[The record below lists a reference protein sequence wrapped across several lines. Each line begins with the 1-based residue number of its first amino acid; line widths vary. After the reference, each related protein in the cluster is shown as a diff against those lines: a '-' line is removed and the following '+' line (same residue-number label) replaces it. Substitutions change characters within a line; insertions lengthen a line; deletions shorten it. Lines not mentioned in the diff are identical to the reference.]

1 MLDLDSG
8 AIHLSYDAGAGATTF
23 CLGIASSTLSS
34 GNRVLWLTREV
45 PDSVRAGQILGDLDK
60 SALDR
65 LVMIEVKGDLN
76 ITGVAIMAFL
86 RKMQSAD
93 LLIVDDW
100 CSRSG
105 RAPKEDIRGMVGL
118 ITNARVGGCRI
129 VFTSASY
136 DDPTGLGKRKCRSE
150 GSFSGISKT
159 VFLSRKEGQSGKR
172 VLEDNGVMSELLI
185 SESGFIP
192 A

>member
-93 LLIVDDW
+93 LLIV
-100 CSRSG
+100 ST
-105 RAPKEDIRGMVGL
+105 AAL
-118 ITNARVGGCRI
+118 
-129 VFTSASY
+129 
-136 DDPTGLGKRKCRSE
+136 GLGVSVVKSNDFSCIFNPD
-150 GSFSGISKT
+150 GSVSGLSSACLSSSKPACT
-159 VFLSRKEGQSGKR
+159 
-172 VLEDNGVMSELLI
+172 EL
-185 SESGFIP
+185 